1 MMRFTSPTD
10 LGDTITTLRKDEDM
24 AGEDALDMLEQSQEI
39 LEGFVL
45 AAKRLGLS
53 DVYGIMRGNVA
64 DDKSD
69 ENLVQER
76 VDPAPIFTHAVPF
89 ERFAEAYEMASTYKD
104 GVIKTVLTFENQSAL
119 CAPCEAEEEEA
130 AATVEAA
137 NGHDSK
143 RAKVMA

>member
-69 ENLVQER
+69 EGQKIVAALDFLQSSG
-76 VDPAPIFTHAVPF
+76 VP
-89 ERFAEAYEMASTYKD
+89 T
-104 GVIKTVLTFENQSAL
+104 
-119 CAPCEAEEEEA
+119 EEA
-130 AATVEAA
+130 DLNALLSSSAR
-137 NGHDSK
+137 S
-143 RAKVMA
+143 